1 MPAVVPTQ
9 WKWLMMLQT
18 YIRLEKLRFRAFHG
32 VLPQE
37 RTVGGDFE
45 VTLRIGYP
53 WQQAME
59 SDKVGD
65 TLDYAA
71 VYRLVQAEMA
81 LPSQLLEH
89 VAGRIVKALLRD
101 FPQITSVDL
110 WLTKVT
116 PPMGADSEGAGVE
129 LHLIND
135 KTD

>member
-1 MPAVVPTQ
+1 M
-9 WKWLMMLQT
+9 KLQT
-18 YIRLEKLRFRAFHG
+18 YIRLEKLRFRALHG

-37 RTVGGDFE
+37 RTVGGDFV

-53 WQQAME
+53 FEQAME
-59 SDKVGD
+59 TDAVGD

-71 VYRLVQAEMA
+71 VYRLVEREIA

-101 FPQITSVDL
+101 FPQIVSIDL
-110 WLTKVT
+110 WLTKVC
-116 PPMGADSEGAGVE
+116 PPMGADCEGAGVE

-135 KTD
+135 KTEPPL

>member
-1 MPAVVPTQ
+1 MKQ
-9 WKWLMMLQT
+9 QT

-37 RTVGGDFE
+37 RTVGGDFL

-53 WQQAME
+53 WQAAME
-59 SDKVGD
+59 SDAVAD

-71 VYRLVQAEMA
+71 VYRLVQREMV

-89 VAGRIVKALLRD
+89 VAGRIAKALLRD
-101 FPQITSVDL
+101 FPQITSIDL
-110 WLTKVT
+110 WLTKT
-116 PPMGADSEGAGVE
+116 CPPMGADSEGAGVE

-135 KTD
+135 KSEPTL

>member
-1 MPAVVPTQ
+1 MKQ
-9 WKWLMMLQT
+9 QT

-37 RTVGGDFE
+37 RTVGGDFL

-53 WQQAME
+53 WQTAME
-59 SDKVGD
+59 SDAVAD

-71 VYRLVQAEMA
+71 VYRLVSREMA
-81 LPSQLLEH
+81 SPSRLLEH
-89 VAGRIVKALLRD
+89 VAGRIAKALLRD
-101 FPQITSVDL
+101 FPLITSIDL

-116 PPMGADSEGAGVE
+116 PPMGADCEGAGVE

>member
-1 MPAVVPTQ
+1 
-9 WKWLMMLQT
+9 MLQT

-59 SDKVGD
+59 SDAVGD

-101 FPQITSVDL
+101 FPQIISVDL

-129 LHLIND
+129 LHLINN

>member
-1 MPAVVPTQ
+1 
-9 WKWLMMLQT
+9 MMLQT

>member
-1 MPAVVPTQ
+1 M
-9 WKWLMMLQT
+9 KCQT
-18 YIRLEKLRFRAFHG
+18 YIRLEKLKIRAFHG

-37 RTVGGDFE
+37 RTVGGDFV

-59 SDKVGD
+59 SDVVTD

-71 VYRLVQAEMA
+71 VYRLVRHETA

-101 FPQITSVDL
+101 YPQITSIDL

-116 PPMGADSEGAGVE
+116 PPMGADCEGAGVE
-129 LHLIND
+129 IHLIND